1 MPLVIGNIAPVQ
13 LRSDSAHHPGRIL
26 APYKR
31 NNFKTWLI
39 HSDDDGV
46 TWTGDRELVNVTVT
60 DPGVSY
66 EDARPH
72 CDRGMDY
79 FGFHIDSVDEL
90 NWRDLGRFAAQL
102 CYHRTGIFH
111 RSNWRSKLT
120 GAWQFVGT
128 GPSKSLQLRS
138 GRVVVPG
145 YHGYVR
151 GLEDDGVLPT
161 SQLYSSVALGHTLIT
176 DDGGDTWRMS
186 DDWGE
191 GDGAN
196 ENEMVELH
204 DGSVLTNSRSLS
216 TGTPQFRLQARS
228 FDQGESFSP
237 TKFTPEIQ
245 SPFNGAYGSTL
256 SDGDRTVYHA
266 SPDPLPA
273 QSYLQIALDALN
285 CNINGT
291 GRTRLSVWKST
302 TAGYTYSDKV
312 LLDAGAS
319 AQNSF
324 QWMGKT
330 PVLLYEQSDPD
341 PMFTV
346 EAIVARKAV
355 EDLTVQ
361 LPHRFVFR
369 TVDI

>member
-186 DDWGE
+186 DHWGV
-191 GDGAN
+191 GHGFN

-204 DGSVLTNSRSLS
+204 DGSVVANGRSLS
-216 TGTPQFRLQARS
+216 TGTPQYRVQARS
-228 FDQGESFSP
+228 FDGGETFSP
-237 TKFTPEIQ
+237 SVFTKIP
-245 SPFNGAYGSTL
+245 SPFNGAYGSTV
-256 SDGDRTVYHA
+256 SDGNRTVYHA

-273 QSYLQIALDALN
+273 RSWLQAAFDQIGCDVQ
-285 CNINGT
+285 GT

-302 TAGYTYSDKV
+302 TSGNDYAEKV
-312 LLDAGAS
+312 LLDSGAS

-324 QWMGKT
+324 QLIGKKL
-330 PVLLYEQSDPD
+330 VLLYEQSDPD

-346 EAIVARKAV
+346 DAIVTRQA
-355 EDLTVQ
+355 LGHLQVQ

-369 TVDI
+369 EVNI